1 MTRRQVQGQ
10 FTVSK
15 DLPPL
20 PTPRTD
26 PRDSNQ
32 TKSSANATQESR
44 PSSQISQESETLHST
59 SSSSLRQN
67 GTFIRSR
74 ISRNDM
80 SLHQRTSHNSIQF
93 SIDFPSQAPDTHTK
107 ERTPTEISEVAKR
120 RIRSD
125 SDAQSVFTK
134 SFKSNRTA
142 TSNSSAKSGCSSMS
156 LLRVVRK
163 NRETESTIDEDD
175 EELDEATREARVVTR
190 LVAKKWR
197 YESQG

>member
-1 MTRRQVQGQ
+1 MTHRQVQGQ
-10 FTVSK
+10 YTIFK

-26 PRDSNQ
+26 PHDSSEM
-32 TKSSANATQESR
+32 KSSAKTTQAQSR
-44 PSSQISQESETLHST
+44 PSSQMSRERSSSETLHSI
-59 SSSSLRQN
+59 SSSSTRQN

-74 ISRNDM
+74 ISCNE
-80 SLHQRTSHNSIQF
+80 SSHTRTSRKSIQ
-93 SIDFPSQAPDTHTK
+93 SSVNFPSQAPDEHS
-107 ERTPTEISEVAKR
+107 PPEISEIAKR

-125 SDAQSVFTK
+125 SDAQSVFSK

-142 TSNSSAKSGCSSMS
+142 TSNSSAKSGCSGVS

-163 NRETESTIDEDD
+163 SRETQSTIDEDD

-190 LVAKKWR
+190 LVGKRWR